1 MYSNKRQGWRKHLD
15 FVLCD
20 VISICLALYL
30 AYGLRHGFSSSYA
43 SQAYLNIA
51 LVMVIL
57 DIVITLFRDSFH
69 DVIRRGY
76 LRELGYA
83 VTQFSLI
90 MIGVLIYLY
99 FVQQT
104 IVYSRVTMTIAWG
117 IGILIMYLLRV
128 LNKLRVRKQ
137 LQREERQS
145 SVFLVCDSASLEDT
159 VEELLGRKYRDYR
172 LSGILLADEETADS
186 VTAAK
191 DPGAESAQGLYPDDE
206 YRGIPVVRNTD
217 SVAEYAKNHV
227 IDEMFINLPQ
237 SSRQTAPIT
246 ADALSMGIVVHQ
258 NLLGS
263 SKSPG
268 ERVVDDFAGY
278 MVLTSGIRLSRH
290 TDLVIKR
297 LMDIVGSLVGLLV
310 TAIVFPFVAVAI
322 RRKSPGPVIFSQIR
336 IGKGGRRFRLY
347 KFRSMEVGAE
357 SHKDKL
363 TDDNI
368 MSGYMFKVHNDPRVI
383 PGVGDFIRRTSI
395 DELPQFWNVLKGD
408 MSLVGTRPPT
418 VEEYELYDMHHLAR
432 MAIKPG
438 ITGLWQ
444 VSGRN
449 RITDF
454 EEVVRL
460 DKKYIEE
467 WSLYLDIKILIK
479 TLQVVFAGEGE

>member
-1 MYSNKRQGWRKHLD
+1 M
-15 FVLCD
+15 LCD
-20 VISICLALYL
+20 IISICLALYL
-30 AYGLRHGFSSSYA
+30 AYGLRHGFGSNYA
-43 SQAYLNIA
+43 SQAYLNIG

-57 DIVITLFRDSFH
+57 DIVITMFRDSFH

-76 LRELGYA
+76 LRELSH
-83 VTQFSLI
+83 VITQFSLI

-99 FVQQT
+99 FVQKT
-104 IVYSRVTMTIAWG
+104 IVYSRVTMTISWG
-117 IGILIMYLLRV
+117 LGILIMYLLRAV
-128 LNKLRVRKQ
+128 NKMRVRKQ
-137 LQREERQS
+137 LQRKERQS
-145 SVFLVCDSASLEDT
+145 SVFLVCDSASLKDT
-159 VEELLGRKYRDYR
+159 VVDLLGRKYRDYR
-172 LSGILLADEETADS
+172 ISGILLADEESADD
-186 VTAAK
+186 AILA
-191 DPGAESAQGLYPDDE
+191 DDMDGELEHPLYPGDD
-206 YRGIPVVRNTD
+206 YMGIPIVRDTD

-237 SSRQTAPIT
+237 ISRKTALIT

-263 SKSPG
+263 TKFLG
-268 ERVVDDFAGY
+268 ERIVNDFAGY

-290 TDLVIKR
+290 TDLMIKR
-297 LMDIVGSLVGLLV
+297 LMDIVGSFVGLLV
-310 TAIVFPFVAVAI
+310 TVAVFPFVAIAI

-336 IGKGGRRFRLY
+336 VGKGGRRFRLY
-347 KFRSMEVGAE
+347 KFRSMEVDAE
-357 SHKDKL
+357 LHKNEL
-363 TDDNI
+363 AEDNM
-368 MSGYMFKVHNDPRVI
+368 MSGHMFKVHNDPRVI
-383 PGVGDFIRRTSI
+383 PGIGDFIRRTSI